1 MLLLTFGVAVL
12 DEHTRFAHLETGTS
26 LLATLGAI
34 VVRHHTFTSY
44 YESWV
49 SWVVSSSSLMEP
61 GNSYRTFFPAPPL
74 ASHCASSFT
83 RKSFWRLGKGENR
96 GRRA

>member
-34 VVRHHTFTSY
+34 VVCHHTFTSY
-44 YESWV
+44 YESWF

-61 GNSYRTFFPAPPL
+61 GNSRTFFPAPPFGDAL
-74 ASHCASSFT
+74 QHRIFFT
-83 RKSFWRLGKGENR
+83 RNFSFWR
-96 GRRA
+96 

>member
-34 VVRHHTFTSY
+34 VVCHHTFTSY
-44 YESWV
+44 YESWF

-61 GNSYRTFFPAPPL
+61 GNSRTFFPAPPL
-74 ASHCASSFT
+74 ATHCSTASSLLEIFH
-83 RKSFWRLGKGENR
+83 FGAKGESR
-96 GRRA
+96 